1 MAMLNNQTV
10 SHILSLQII
19 HLFVD
24 DLRTVGAD
32 PGRVGPCCDLM
43 ESTSEVSVY
52 LGQAWFF
59 DSFIHGVYMGTI
71 YIYTYIS
78 YHIILYYIISCIYI
92 YIRVYREVHLF

>member
-71 YIYTYIS
+71 YIHTYHIIS
-78 YHIILYYIISCIYI
+78 YHIISCIYI
-92 YIRVYREVHLF
+92 HIRVYREVHLF

>member
-71 YIYTYIS
+71 YIYIHIIS
-78 YHIILYYIISCIYI
+78 YHIILYYIMYIYI